1 MSLVPDDPSTIER
14 NGIRVEALP
23 AGKHDLWNEYL
34 ERTPSASI
42 WHRFECLDV
51 QASHAGAELCPL
63 VGYKGEEPIGLFPVF
78 ELSKAGLTGAFSP
91 IPGIDVPYLGPVL
104 LDMSGL
110 KRQRVEKRHRRFI
123 DAAVE
128 WIDATIDPAYVHVR
142 SDWRYDD
149 PRPFEW
155 NGFDVTPRH
164 TYLVDLSPDE
174 DALLESFSGDARN
187 NIRTDP
193 EAYDVSEGTRDD
205 LARIVEQVRQR
216 HDEQGVF
223 YPMTTEFLEDLY
235 DRLPSGAIRPYVCSI
250 DGEFAGGTVTAVEDE
265 RFYGW
270 QGGAKRTYDVPVND
284 LIDWRI
290 MRDAI
295 DAGATT
301 YDFVGANNRR
311 IADYKAKFAPHVAT
325 YYTLERANPAVRTAL
340 DLYKRFLR

>member
-1 MSLVPDDPSTIER
+1 MSLVSNDATSVER

-23 AGKHDLWNEYL
+23 AEERDVWNEYL
-34 ERTPSASI
+34 ERSPSASV

-51 QASHAGAELCPL
+51 QASHADADLCPL
-63 VGYKGEEPIGLFPVF
+63 VGYKGEEPVGLFPAF
-78 ELSKAGLTGAFSP
+78 ALSKAGMSGAFSP

-104 LDMSGL
+104 FDTSGL
-110 KRQRVEKRHRRFI
+110 THQRAEKRHRRFI

-164 TYLVDLSPDE
+164 TYLVDLAPGE

-193 EAYDVSEGTRDD
+193 EAYEISEGTRDD
-205 LARIVEQVRQR
+205 IGRIVDQVRQR

-223 YPMTTEFLEDLY
+223 YPMTAGFIEDLY
-235 DRLPSGAIRPYVCSI
+235 DRLPAGTIRPYVCSI
-250 DGEFAGGTVTAVEDE
+250 DDEFAGGTITAAAGETV
-265 RFYGW
+265 YGW
-270 QGGAKRTYDVPVND
+270 QGGARPSHGVPIND
-284 LIDWRI
+284 LVDWRI

-311 IADYKAKFAPHVAT
+311 IAGYKAKFAPDVET
-325 YYTLERANPAVRTAL
+325 YYTLERAGPAIRTAV